1 MVGKLTDLGNRR
13 VLNEDYVDFYETKEY
28 GIYAIADGMGGH
40 NAGEVAS
47 KMTVNGVISFIK
59 ENYNNIDDR
68 EILKKAVESINET
81 VYKYSLTEK
90 ELQGMGTTLTA
101 CYMTRDKIIISNV
114 GDSSCLGV
122 KSNNIVKITKDHSLV
137 QELKDLGSITEEQAK
152 NHPKKN
158 IITRAI
164 GTVRNVKV
172 DIYDLNKD
180 EYDFLILATD
190 GLTNDVSI
198 EEILNIVNGASDY
211 NEACNLLVNLAKE
224 RGGND
229 NISVLIFRGEI

>member
-13 VLNEDYVDFYETKEY
+13 ALNEDYVDFYESKEY

-47 KMTVNGVISFIK
+47 EMAVNGVINFIK
-59 ENYNNIDDR
+59 ENYGVINNN
-68 EILKKAVESINET
+68 EILKKAIENINEE
-81 VYKYSLTEK
+81 VYKYSLTER

-101 CYMTRDKIIISNV
+101 CYMVKDKIIISNV

-122 KSNNIVKITKDHSLV
+122 KGNNIVKITKDHSLV
-137 QELKDLGSITEEQAK
+137 QELMDLGSITEEQAK

-164 GTVRNVKV
+164 GTIRNVKV
-172 DIYDLNKD
+172 DIYDLKKD
-180 EYDFLILATD
+180 EYDFFILCTD
-190 GLTNDVSI
+190 GLTNDISI
-198 EEILNIVNGASDY
+198 KEIFEIVNIASDY
-211 NEACNLLVNLAKE
+211 NEACSLLVNLAKE